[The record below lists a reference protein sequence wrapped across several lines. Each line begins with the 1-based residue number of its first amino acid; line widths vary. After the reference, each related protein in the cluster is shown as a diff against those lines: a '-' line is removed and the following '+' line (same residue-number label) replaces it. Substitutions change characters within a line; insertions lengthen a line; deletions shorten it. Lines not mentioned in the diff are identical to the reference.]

1 MKQDF
6 LRLIIQGLQRTG
18 DSLSRGFP
26 ALSQPL
32 ATCKQMASCLLS
44 KANHPIDG
52 REEIPKAAC
61 MSRPEVLG
69 AGPRLDPHKVSSVGE
84 VGRSKAPKQQ
94 NALRSLPRGLNPPTL
109 HSFWR

>member
-32 ATCKQMASCLLS
+32 ATCKQVASCLLS
-44 KANHPIDG
+44 EANHPVDG
-52 REEIPKAAC
+52 REEVPKAHR
-61 MSRPEVLG
+61 SRPEVLG

-84 VGRSKAPKQQ
+84 VGRSKAPKRQ
-94 NALRSLPRGLNPPTL
+94 NAHLSSLPWGLKPPTF